1 MTTHHTVGVQPQHS
15 QQQQGIS
22 HQQQGQQQGQQQ
34 TVTYQTVQAQPH
46 VSGAVVS
53 SYSVSG
59 ARQTGYIQVVCGVVS
74 VAIGIAAIVLGC
86 SIAEVGSPIWSGICF
101 FIVAGIL
108 GIASAG
114 NQNSCA
120 IVAHLVMSILAS
132 LAAFQLMIILIVA
145 ALTETFYC
153 GSYFYSD
160 YYNDCSSWYGR
171 IIVDSIGCIVAL
183 IEFVVAI
190 VAAAICCRG
199 SCGYGTVATQQ
210 TVVHYHVP
218 NQGNVMTIMTSPQ
231 PYGQQAYMQ
240 QPGQPQQV
248 QGYAISPPQ
257 QAYHMPPPNMAP
269 QQVSSVNQ
277 LHAVPPP
284 YQEKPGTSLPEPQA

>member
-1 MTTHHTVGVQPQHS
+1 MTTHHTVGVQPQ
-15 QQQQGIS
+15 QQQVIS
-22 HQQQGQQQGQQQ
+22 HPQQGQQQIQGQQQQ

-46 VSGAVVS
+46 ASGAVIS

-86 SIAEVGSPIWSGICF
+86 SIAAVGSPIWSGICF

-132 LAAFQLMIILIVA
+132 LAAFQLMIILIIA

-153 GSYFYSD
+153 GSYFY
-160 YYNDCSSWYGR
+160 YNDCSSRYGR

-210 TVVHYHVP
+210 TVVHHYVP
-218 NQGNVMTIMTSPQ
+218 NQGNVTTIMTSPQ
-231 PYGQQAYMQ
+231 PYGQQVYMQ

-257 QAYHMPPPNMAP
+257 PYHMPPPNMAP

-277 LHAVPPP
+277 LPAVPPP
-284 YQEKPGTSLPEPQA
+284 YQEKPGTTLPEPQA